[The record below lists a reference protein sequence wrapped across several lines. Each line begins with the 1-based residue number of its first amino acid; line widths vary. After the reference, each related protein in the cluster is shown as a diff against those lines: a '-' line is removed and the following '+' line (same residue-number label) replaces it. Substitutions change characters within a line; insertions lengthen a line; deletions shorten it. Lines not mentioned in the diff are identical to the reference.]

1 MARRKFQLTPAEIAE
16 INSVLDKAGSDP
28 AYDRLRAV
36 LAYSS
41 GVPWPVLAAQFRC
54 SRAGLQHYCS
64 TYRRFGKE
72 ALIRRGRR
80 VGRGSRL
87 TQCQLADLA
96 RRLATT
102 TPAQEFPGSETFG
115 GDHWTARDLYRA
127 ILQWYGVVYS
137 SPTTYYSLLKRLL
150 PNARTVSDDVE

>member
-1 MARRKFQLTPAEIAE
+1 MAKRKFRLTPAEHADITG
-16 INSVLDKAGSDP
+16 VLDTAGSDP
-28 AYDRLRAV
+28 AYDRLRAI

-41 GVPWPVLAAQFRC
+41 GVPWSELAEQFHC

-72 ALIRRGRR
+72 VMIQRSHRG
-80 VGRGSRL
+80 GRESRL
-87 TQCQLADLA
+87 THCQLADLA
-96 RRLATT
+96 RRLSTI
-102 TPAQEFPGSETFG
+102 TPAQAFPGIESFG
-115 GDHWTARDLYRA
+115 GDHWTAKDLYRA

-150 PNARTVSDDVE
+150 PTDMPTTSGE